1 MAHAAKTVTSDVER
15 RPAAIRYAWG
25 LLADVAPGRDLVGEL
40 IADHRAEARAEDEDD
55 AREGTGRGGL
65 A

>member
-1 MAHAAKTVTSDVER
+1 MAHAVKATTAGVEQ

-40 IADHRAEARAEDEDD
+40 IAEHRAEARAEGKEQ
-55 AREGTGRGGL
+55 AREGTGSGGL